1 MTSTCLKNL
10 PGQYCNDQKREHLER
25 EYLVYKGGVIP
36 KESFLPDFG
45 INAGKMSGA
54 YSHKILSQNTPDLES
69 FLFGIGTTNLVKP
82 YRNPPML
89 VNKVDTI
96 KFFNQTNAQM
106 PIPLV
111 VEKRQRPTGPFS

>member
-1 MTSTCLKNL
+1 MASTRLVNS
-10 PGQYCNDQKREHLER
+10 PAQYCIDQKREHLER
-25 EYLVYKGGVIP
+25 EYLVYKGQVLP
-36 KESFLPDFG
+36 DRTFLPDFG
-45 INAGKMSGA
+45 INPGKMGSA

-96 KFFNQTNAQM
+96 KFFKQTEAQM
-106 PIPLV
+106 PVPLV
-111 VEKRQRPTGPFS
+111 IENRQRPVGPFC